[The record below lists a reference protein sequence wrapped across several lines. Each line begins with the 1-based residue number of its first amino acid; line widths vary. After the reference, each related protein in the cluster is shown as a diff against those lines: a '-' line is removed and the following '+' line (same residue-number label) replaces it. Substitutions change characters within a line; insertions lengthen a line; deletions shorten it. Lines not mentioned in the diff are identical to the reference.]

1 MGKSMKGAEDLT
13 ATEEAAENAAAQE
26 EAEAA
31 EHRLEELRE
40 EAKSLVLVEYVG
52 EPPYGREF
60 ISSHTIHKSSATLGH
75 KTEKLSFAGQGIE
88 VPEDLVWSKTN
99 NWMVQVPADQ
109 TDLIE
114 GLRAQPF
121 LKVRD

>member
-13 ATEEAAENAAAQE
+13 ATEEAAENAAVQE
-26 EAEAA
+26 EAE
-31 EHRLEELRE
+31 
-40 EAKSLVLVEYVG
+40 EAKNIVLVEYVG

-60 ISSHTIHKSSATLGH
+60 ITSHTIHKSSADPKH

-88 VPEDLVWSKTN
+88 VPEDLVWHKDTG
-99 NWMVQVPADQ
+99 WMVEVPADQ
-109 TDLIE
+109 TDLVE

>member
-1 MGKSMKGAEDLT
+1 MGKSMRGAEDLT
-13 ATEEAAENAAAQE
+13 ATEEAAENTAV
-26 EAEAA
+26 
-31 EHRLEELRE
+31 RE
-40 EAKSLVLVEYVG
+40 EKATPLEVEPATVTVEYVG

-60 ISSHTIHKSSATLGH
+60 ITSHTIHKSSADPKH

-88 VPEDLVWSKTN
+88 VPEDLVWHKDTG
-99 NWMVQVPADQ
+99 WMVQVPADQ

-114 GLRAQPF
+114 GLRAQSF